1 MPKSAATWRIG
12 FSRFSA
18 SATASALN
26 SAGYTAVLCLS
37 FPSFSPLLLLYFPL
51 IFVPARWGKV
61 HILLPAL
68 PIERILRKR

>member
-26 SAGYTAVLCLS
+26 SAWYTRRSLSLVPIFFSSSVVIFPAYLCV
-37 FPSFSPLLLLYFPL
+37 YQM
-51 IFVPARWGKV
+51 G
-61 HILLPAL
+61 
-68 PIERILRKR
+68 